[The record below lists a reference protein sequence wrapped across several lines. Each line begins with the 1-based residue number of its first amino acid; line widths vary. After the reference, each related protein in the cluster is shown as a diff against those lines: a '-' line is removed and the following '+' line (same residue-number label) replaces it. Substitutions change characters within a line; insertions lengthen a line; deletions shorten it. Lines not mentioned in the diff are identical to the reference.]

1 MTTPNPNPDPN
12 PNPNPNLNPKP
23 TQVIKSEAYSK
34 AVDWWGL
41 GVLLYELLEG
51 KTPFDDPNPA
61 RVQAR
66 ILREAPPCNPNPDL
80 SPKPKPKPKPNP
92 YPNQRRIMQDAPLWP
107 EGMDAAASAFLKVR
121 VRVG

>member
-23 TQVIKSEAYSK
+23 TQVIKSETYSK

-66 ILREAPPCNPNPDL
+66 ILREA
-80 SPKPKPKPKPNP
+80 
-92 YPNQRRIMQDAPLWP
+92 R
-107 EGMDAAASAFLKVR
+107 VR
-121 VRVG
+121 VRVEASDRFGVRVRARVRAGARARSGQPAQRDLAGAHPARGATP

>member
-1 MTTPNPNPDPN
+1 MNPSPNPNPD

-66 ILREAPPCNPNPDL
+66 ILHEA
-80 SPKPKPKPKPNP
+80 
-92 YPNQRRIMQDAPLWP
+92 
-107 EGMDAAASAFLKVR
+107 R
-121 VRVG
+121 VRVEASARFGDSARARARARARQPAQRDVAGAHPARVATLKP

>member
-1 MTTPNPNPDPN
+1 M
-12 PNPNPNLNPKP
+12 
-23 TQVIKSEAYSK
+23 IRSEAYSK

-66 ILREAPPCNPNPDL
+66 TLH
-80 SPKPKPKPKPNP
+80 
-92 YPNQRRIMQDAPLWP
+92 
-107 EGMDAAASAFLKVR
+107 AARVR
-121 VRVG
+121 VRVEAGARFGVRASASTRARARARARTRARQPAQRDVAGAHPARGATL